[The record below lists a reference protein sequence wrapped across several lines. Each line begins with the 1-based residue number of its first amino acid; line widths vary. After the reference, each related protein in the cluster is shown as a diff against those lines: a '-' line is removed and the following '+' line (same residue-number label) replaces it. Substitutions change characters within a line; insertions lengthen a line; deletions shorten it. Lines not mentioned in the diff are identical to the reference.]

1 MSENSWL
8 AEMGKRN
15 FQKEGPKFRGMA
27 GEQTDVSCV

>member
-8 AEMGKRN
+8 AEVGKLPGR
-15 FQKEGPKFRGMA
+15 GPEIHRGMA